1 MLDQE
6 TIIDLI
12 NTSLPIVASSPVIIK
27 LIKSVEKIIKTLYMP
42 VLTLRNGKA
51 EVDVE
56 IYRNQNLPNNQS
68 FTLYEITKLKNFIN
82 SARYAEE
89 ELRNNAEA
97 SSEDI
102 DFDWLMRFFDAVSCI
117 SNEEMQ
123 ALWGKVLAGEIK
135 SPGNCSLRT
144 LEIVRNMSSIEA
156 GIFNK
161 LCKYVV
167 NSGDCYFIFDFGFSE
182 LNEFNQRSST
192 YIETSGLKYSESI
205 IPMIECNL
213 LSVDNRLATDFKTDR
228 VLSIQNDQVICL
240 VINNEE
246 ENFISFEPYFLT
258 KSGVEL
264 YNIISSMPEFRS
276 SYTYPVLC
284 FKELK
289 EMYASSGLSITAHKI
304 IGDND
309 FDESDLL

>member
-117 SNEEMQ
+117 GEKFLQ
-123 ALWGKVLAGEIK
+123 GK
-135 SPGNCSLRT
+135 
-144 LEIVRNMSSIEA
+144 
-156 GIFNK
+156 
-161 LCKYVV
+161 
-167 NSGDCYFIFDFGFSE
+167 
-182 LNEFNQRSST
+182 
-192 YIETSGLKYSESI
+192 
-205 IPMIECNL
+205 
-213 LSVDNRLATDFKTDR
+213 
-228 VLSIQNDQVICL
+228 
-240 VINNEE
+240 
-246 ENFISFEPYFLT
+246 
-258 KSGVEL
+258 
-264 YNIISSMPEFRS
+264 
-276 SYTYPVLC
+276 
-284 FKELK
+284 
-289 EMYASSGLSITAHKI
+289 
-304 IGDND
+304 
-309 FDESDLL
+309 